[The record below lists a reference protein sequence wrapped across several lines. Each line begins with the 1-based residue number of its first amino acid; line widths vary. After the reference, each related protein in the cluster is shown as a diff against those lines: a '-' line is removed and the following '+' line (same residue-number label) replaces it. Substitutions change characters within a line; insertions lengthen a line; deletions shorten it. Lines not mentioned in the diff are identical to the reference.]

1 MFGLCQSCVCL
12 VSDQV
17 SAKVSVWYLMVSDQL
32 SVWCLI
38 KCLSGVC
45 SGVCLVS
52 KRCLVCVNLVSVW
65 CHLRVDRGQDQRFL
79 YYVLYVLYILLLYFP
94 NQTHDENIN
103 KT

>member
-1 MFGLCQSCVCL
+1 MFGLCQSGVCL

-17 SAKVSVWYLMVSDQL
+17 SVWYLIMCLMVSDQL

-65 CHLRVDRGQDQRFL
+65 CLSGV
-79 YYVLYVLYILLLYFP
+79 
-94 NQTHDENIN
+94 
-103 KT
+103 